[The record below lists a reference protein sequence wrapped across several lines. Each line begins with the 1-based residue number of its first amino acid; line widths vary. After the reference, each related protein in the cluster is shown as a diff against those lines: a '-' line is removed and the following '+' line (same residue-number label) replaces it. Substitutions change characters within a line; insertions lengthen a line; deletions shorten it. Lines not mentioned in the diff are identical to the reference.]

1 MLPEAEGIVPGF
13 QDVAEMDYAVEQA
26 AGAATLRAVAD
37 AMKARGIPTPGG
49 LGGWH
54 PATGAR
60 VLKAA

>member
-1 MLPEAEGIVPGF
+1 
-13 QDVAEMDYAVEQA
+13 MDYAVEQA